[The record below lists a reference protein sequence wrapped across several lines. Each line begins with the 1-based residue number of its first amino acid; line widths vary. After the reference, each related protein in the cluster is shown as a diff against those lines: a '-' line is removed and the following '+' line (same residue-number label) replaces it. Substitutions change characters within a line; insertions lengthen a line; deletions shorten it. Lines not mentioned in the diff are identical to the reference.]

1 MDFVKQCW
9 CIFHIADMAP
19 STTAEQSKHYAEKNK
34 TKVLERD
41 ALRKRLKRV
50 KMKIRNLE
58 KEKECY

>member
-1 MDFVKQCW
+1 
-9 CIFHIADMAP
+9 MAP
-19 STTAEQSKHYAEKNK
+19 STTAEQSKHYPEKNK
-34 TKVLERD
+34 TKVLERN